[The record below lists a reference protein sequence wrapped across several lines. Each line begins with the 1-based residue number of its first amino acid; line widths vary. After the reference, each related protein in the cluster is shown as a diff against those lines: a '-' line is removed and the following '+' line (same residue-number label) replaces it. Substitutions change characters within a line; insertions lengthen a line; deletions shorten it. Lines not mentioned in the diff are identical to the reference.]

1 MIGAPVLE
9 EFFTENMWKNT
20 IMCNHVAQKTDIE
33 ITFKLKKLIRKYIM
47 LIDHKVVDESST
59 LMCNLILSEKINL
72 DWKKQNLQ
80 LKIFIILTK
89 LMDLSYLQLE
99 IRDAWYFDVNI
110 SIGQYQSFFFS
121 ILVSVQ

>member
-47 LIDHKVVDESST
+47 LIDQSST

-72 DWKKQNLQ
+72 DWKKTKPTVKNIYNFNQINGSQ
-80 LKIFIILTK
+80 LFTTG
-89 LMDLSYLQLE
+89 
-99 IRDAWYFDVNI
+99 N
-110 SIGQYQSFFFS
+110 
-121 ILVSVQ
+121 